1 MGKIS
6 LNNIAEELA
15 EKSSLTRDAAEEF
28 MRAFVETI
36 ERGLQEDNVV
46 KIKGLGTFKLQ
57 EMSNRESVDVNTGD
71 RITIKGYRK
80 VTFSPDSNM
89 KELVN
94 RPFAHFEPTELNDG
108 YPTDQE
114 SEAEADDNDEAEV
127 AEVAEVPAA
136 AAAEV
141 PAAVAVSAT
150 AAVEATEPVA
160 TEEVVETIVE
170 EASAPL
176 QVAVEPV
183 RDEEPEAA
191 GEVLVADDETSEVEA
206 DDAVVTTDVSA
217 PEETEPKQEAEPEQ
231 DAEPEQEAVEVET
244 TVTHDVE
251 APGEAESESHAPQSV
266 PASRKRRGCG
276 CLFAILFVV
285 LALIVLGLG
294 WFMIGSDTDASRHDD
309 GSYTDMMVNPNLEEE
324 LGKEWAD
331 EPQVEPQLPTQ
342 KDTVPAVSEEQ
353 RAEPAISEQQA
364 DSVVRKEA
372 KPAKPETV
380 APTADNKFCTVTI
393 TESLQGK
400 SIKDITP
407 ADTTDYVMSGT
418 LVTHELKAGE
428 TIIQLAVKYY
438 GDKRLWPYIVKYNWM
453 KDFNNVAIGQMVNI
467 PVLSEKT
474 TE

>member
-15 EKSSLTRDAAEEF
+15 EKSNLTRDAAEEF

-57 EMSNRESVDVNTGD
+57 EMSDRESVDVNTGD

-127 AEVAEVPAA
+127 AEVPAA

-141 PAAVAVSAT
+141 PAAAT
-150 AAVEATEPVA
+150 AEMPAAVEATEEVA
-160 TEEVVETIVE
+160 ETVVE
-170 EASAPL
+170 EAAAPL

-191 GEVLVADDETSEVEA
+191 EEVLVVDDETSQVEA

-244 TVTHDVE
+244 AVTHDVE

-276 CLFAILFVV
+276 CLFGILFVV

-294 WFMIGSDTDASRHDD
+294 WFMIGSDTDVSRHDD

-353 RAEPAISEQQA
+353 RAESAISEQA

-380 APTADNKFCTVTI
+380 APTADNKFCAVTI
-393 TESLQGK
+393 TGSLQGK

>member
-1 MGKIS
+1 V
-6 LNNIAEELA
+6 
-15 EKSSLTRDAAEEF
+15 AAE
-28 MRAFVETI
+28 
-36 ERGLQEDNVV
+36 
-46 KIKGLGTFKLQ
+46 
-57 EMSNRESVDVNTGD
+57 
-71 RITIKGYRK
+71 
-80 VTFSPDSNM
+80 
-89 KELVN
+89 LVRN
-94 RPFAHFEPTELNDG
+94 
-108 YPTDQE
+108 
-114 SEAEADDNDEAEV
+114 
-127 AEVAEVPAA
+127 
-136 AAAEV
+136 
-141 PAAVAVSAT
+141 
-150 AAVEATEPVA
+150 
-160 TEEVVETIVE
+160 
-170 EASAPL
+170 
-176 QVAVEPV
+176 
-183 RDEEPEAA
+183 EEPEAA
-191 GEVLVADDETSEVEA
+191 EEVLVVDDETSEVEA

-244 TVTHDVE
+244 AVIHDVE
-251 APGEAESESHAPQSV
+251 APGEAESETHAPQSV

-276 CLFAILFVV
+276 CLFGILFVV

-353 RAEPAISEQQA
+353 RAESAISEQQA

-372 KPAKPETV
+372 KPAQPEAV
-380 APTADNKFCTVTI
+380 APTADNKFCAVTI

-467 PVLSEKT
+467 PVLGEKT

>member
-36 ERGLQEDNVV
+36 ERGIQEDNVV

-57 EMSNRESVDVNTGD
+57 EMSDRESVDVNTGD

-141 PAAVAVSAT
+141 PAAVTVEMP
-150 AAVEATEPVA
+150 AAVEA
-160 TEEVVETIVE
+160 TEEVVETVVE

-183 RDEEPEAA
+183 LNEEPKAA
-191 GEVLVADDETSEVEA
+191 EEVLVADDETSEVEA

-231 DAEPEQEAVEVET
+231 EAVEVET
-244 TVTHDVE
+244 AVTHDVE

-276 CLFAILFVV
+276 CLFGILFVV

-372 KPAKPETV
+372 KLAKPEAV
-380 APTADNKFCTVTI
+380 ALTADNKFCAVKI
-393 TESLQGK
+393 TGSLQGK